1 MCIESAAGH
10 HLLHVTQRPQ
20 IVQRVLSRYDEV
32 GALSSGDRPGH
43 IAKPG
48 QLCTPARGCIERK
61 SVRYADELV
70 EIIKLPPEII
80 LRDPWTADIV
90 AQHDGNV
97 ACQRGL
103 RAADDSFEDDVAVKL
118 FYLRCVAD
126 RPVEQRVGQ
135 RRGDCRAEECAALAE
150 QPEDLIIRFCAVLD
164 RVDPVF

>member
-10 HLLHVTQRPQ
+10 HLLHVPQRPQ

-32 GALSSGDRPGH
+32 GALSGGDRPGH

-80 LRDPWTADIV
+80 LRDSRAADVV
-90 AQHDGNV
+90 AQHDGDV
-97 ACQRGL
+97 VCQRGL
-103 RAADDSFEDDVAVKL
+103 RTVDDALKDNIAVEL
-118 FYLRCVAD
+118 LH
-126 RPVEQRVGQ
+126 
-135 RRGDCRAEECAALAE
+135 L
-150 QPEDLIIRFCAVLD
+150 
-164 RVDPVF
+164 

>member
-1 MCIESAAGH
+1 MCVESAAGH
-10 HLLHVTQRPQ
+10 HLLHVPQRPQ

-32 GALSSGDRPGH
+32 GALSGGDRPGH

-48 QLCTPARGCIERK
+48 QLRTAARGRVERE

-80 LRDPWTADIV
+80 LRDPRAADVV

-97 ACQRGL
+97 VRQRGL
-103 RAADDSFEDDVAVKL
+103 CALDDALKDNIAIEL
-118 FYLRCVAD
+118 FHLRRVTD

-135 RRGDCRAEECAALAE
+135 RGGDCRAEECAALAE
-150 QPEDLIIRFCAVLD
+150 QPENLIIRFCAVLD
-164 RVDPVF
+164 RVKTE